1 MVYDQNYHNCSTL
14 LFLHSWAKLCEFYLV
29 FQNRAITRFFYWN
42 KVFEIRIFTL
52 YIITILIHQGTHSGP
67 KIKGH
72 FAISITYSVFDPVN
86 GSWVPCL
93 ELDDEGNVTH
103 VGTHLE
109 VDTAKISCPIDL
121 STGKPNYRY

>member
-1 MVYDQNYHNCSTL
+1 VIGSPVNFGEMTTRGQARQYFKIDFFKIVRSQNKFFLLEQSVRNSNFHPVYNNDTHD
-14 LFLHSWAKLCEFYLV
+14 
-29 FQNRAITRFFYWN
+29 
-42 KVFEIRIFTL
+42 
-52 YIITILIHQGTHSGP
+52 IHQGTHSGP